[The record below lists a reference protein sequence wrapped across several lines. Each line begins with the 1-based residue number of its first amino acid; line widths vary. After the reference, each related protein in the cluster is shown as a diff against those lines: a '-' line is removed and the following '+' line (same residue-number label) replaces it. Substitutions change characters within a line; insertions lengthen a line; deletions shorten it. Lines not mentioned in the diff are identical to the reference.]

1 MCVRDGAQSMATL
14 HMESRKQLM
23 EMESVLRAVNNMH
36 VLALTYL
43 HIRLSC

>member
-1 MCVRDGAQSMATL
+1 MATL
-14 HMESRKQLM
+14 QMESRMQLM
-23 EMESVLRAVNNMH
+23 EMESVLRDVRNMQV